1 MIEALEIVNKIK
13 ATSSRNE
20 KEAILKQNKD
30 NEDLRYILDVV
41 YNPYIILGIKD
52 KKLKKMIDKAD
63 GFKNKFGNNF
73 KALIEYLKQNNTGR
87 DYDVR
92 LAAEFLRGTFD
103 EDLYDFYWE
112 VITKDLKI
120 GVTAKSINKAF
131 GEQFIPEFNVMLAH
145 NYFDEEDSVKG
156 EFFITLKV
164 DGHRLI
170 AIKENGAITFF
181 TRKGQLMEGLVDITE
196 EIEQLPDGYVYDGEL
211 LLKNDK
217 GLNSADL
224 YRETTQV
231 ARKDGIKKNLEFYI
245 FDLLPINE
253 FKTGQ
258 SKKIYKDRREE
269 LERLFENKDFK
280 WIKKLPVLYRGSD
293 KETALKILNEV
304 TEKGFEGVML
314 NQANYYYTLNRTKG
328 LLKLKKFKDADLKI
342 VGFEEGEGKFRG
354 VLGKINVE
362 YKGSVV
368 GVGSGFDD
376 ATRAE
381 IWSNKEK
388 YLGKIAKIKYFDES
402 KNSRTG
408 KISLRFPIFQE
419 IRWDKD
425 EPNYY

>member
-1 MIEALEIVNKIK
+1 MKEVLEIINQIK

-20 KEAILKQNKD
+20 KEAILKQYKD

-52 KKLKKMIDKAD
+52 KKLKKMIDRAD
-63 GFKNKFGNNF
+63 GFKNKFGDDF

-92 LAAEFLRGTFD
+92 LAAEFLRTTFD
-103 EDLYDFYWE
+103 EELYDFYWE

-131 GEQFIPEFNVMLAH
+131 GEQFIPQFDVMLAH

-164 DGHRLI
+164 DGHRLV
-170 AIKENGAITFF
+170 AIKENGAVKFF
-181 TRKGQLMEGLVDITE
+181 TRKGQPMEGLVDIAE
-196 EIEQLPDGYVYDGEL
+196 EIKQLPDGYVYDGEL

-231 ARKDGIKKNLEFYI
+231 ARKDGVKKNLEFYI
-245 FDLLPINE
+245 FDLLPVDE
-253 FKTGQ
+253 FKVGQ
-258 SKKIYKDRREE
+258 SKKVYRDRRAE
-269 LERLFENKDFK
+269 LEKLFEGRDFQ
-280 WIKKLPVLYRGSD
+280 WVKKLPVLYRGSD
-293 KETALKILNEV
+293 KEMALKILNEV
-304 TEKGFEGVML
+304 TEKRFEGVML
-314 NQANYYYTLNRTKG
+314 NQANYYYTSSRTKG

-342 VGFEEGEGKFRG
+342 VGFEEGEGKFKG
-354 VLGKINVE
+354 TLGKIIVE
-362 YKGSVV
+362 YKNNSV

-381 IWSNKEK
+381 IWNNKEK
-388 YLGKIAKIKYFDES
+388 YLGKIAKIKYFEES
-402 KNSRTG
+402 KNSKTG
-408 KISLRFPIFQE
+408 KVSLRFPIFQE

-425 EPNYY
+425 EPSYY